1 MASSS
6 SSAAAPTA
14 AFDALS
20 LSPNEREH
28 PCWGCGK
35 PAPPLDQK
43 PFKQCS
49 ICVESKYAVPAR
61 FCGPECL
68 KKHRLRHKEWHEK
81 KDACIKKVATAQD
94 FAPLRQEAAKWE
106 AEAED
111 EYDRLVCQAEQAAF
125 SGDPKAAVKLAK
137 AAIKLDP
144 DRAEASGE
152 LQARGG
158 GCGAARLGI
167 EG

>member
-6 SSAAAPTA
+6 SSAAAPDATP

-35 PAPPLDQK
+35 SAPPLDQK

-49 ICVESKYAVPAR
+49 ICVESKYPVPSR

-68 KKHRLRHKEWHEK
+68 KKNRLRHKKWHEK
-81 KDACIKKVATAQD
+81 KDAAMEEAAAQPGVAAEGIYIKKLKRPFRSD
-94 FAPLRQEAAKWE
+94 
-106 AEAED
+106 
-111 EYDRLVCQAEQAAF
+111 
-125 SGDPKAAVKLAK
+125 
-137 AAIKLDP
+137 
-144 DRAEASGE
+144 
-152 LQARGG
+152 LQFPFNIPCCTPARSDSVGG
-158 GCGAARLGI
+158 LSSSVR
-167 EG
+167 